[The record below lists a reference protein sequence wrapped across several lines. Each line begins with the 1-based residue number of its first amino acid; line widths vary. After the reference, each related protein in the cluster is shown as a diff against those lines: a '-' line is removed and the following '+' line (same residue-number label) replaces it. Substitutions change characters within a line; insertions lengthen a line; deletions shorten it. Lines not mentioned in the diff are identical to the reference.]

1 VKTIRTYLSRFIL
14 LVVALQILNLSVY
27 SGDIDVLAASN
38 NQKTIGE
45 YNQIDFLIEYVAE
58 IMLDH
63 KDAFPEN
70 GVHNH
75 NNFSHQ
81 MKHICIKIINF
92 KKVPDISS
100 HLIASALPTNLK
112 EDYKYLF
119 SSKIIPPPPK
129 A

>member
-1 VKTIRTYLSRFIL
+1 
-14 LVVALQILNLSVY
+14 VY

-38 NQKTIGE
+38 NQKIIGE

-92 KKVPDISS
+92 GRICDAPSYCSS
-100 HLIASALPTNLK
+100 SSTQTPLK
-112 EDYKYLF
+112 EEYKYLF